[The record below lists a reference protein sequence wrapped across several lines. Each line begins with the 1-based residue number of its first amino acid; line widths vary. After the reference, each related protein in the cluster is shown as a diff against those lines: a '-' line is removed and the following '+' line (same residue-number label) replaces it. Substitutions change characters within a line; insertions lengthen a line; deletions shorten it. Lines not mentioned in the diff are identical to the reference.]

1 MYDLTYVKKR
11 RRKKIAALV
20 SLFTAVGITSLV
32 IISFLGRTVGTF
44 SVSLKNSDVKLS
56 LYKTLDFEASKP
68 TSYLFVDE
76 VPGFR
81 ETSFVN
87 LPDAEILDNEETPY
101 NYGEWKDETGRVDS
115 VEYLKYTFY
124 VTNSGLSIAQYN
136 FNIKITDR
144 SKETDGSRIL
154 DDTLRVMVFENNP
167 ADNSHDYRVFAKQ
180 AAEKNYDKDGNETM
194 CEFVSTVPVLKPY
207 DDYPRED
214 DEHPLAETFVSSSV
228 VAQYK
233 VSNFAHGDVK
243 RYTIVMWLEGED
255 PQSDNDKGAPA
266 GATIKLGVDIS
277 AYANS

>member
-1 MYDLTYVKKR
+1 MYDLSYVKKR

-56 LYKTLDFEASKP
+56 LYTTSNFEKAKP
-68 TSYLFVDE
+68 TSYLFVDK

-87 LPDAEILDNEETPY
+87 LPSADILDNEETPY
-101 NYGEWKDETGRVDS
+101 DYGVLENEEKEQDS
-115 VEYLKYTFY
+115 TKFLKYTFY
-124 VTNSGLSIAQYN
+124 ITNTGVTTAQYN
-136 FNIKITDR
+136 FTIKITDR
-144 SKETDGSRIL
+144 SKETGGDRIL

-167 ADNSHDYRVFAKQ
+167 ADNKHEYKVYAKP
-180 AAEKNYDKDGNETM
+180 AAEKNYDKDGEETRR
-194 CEFVSTVPVLKPY
+194 EFISTVPTLKPY

-214 DEHPLAETFVSSSV
+214 DEHPLAETFASSSV
-228 VAQYK
+228 VMQRK
-233 VSNFAHGDVK
+233 VGNFEQGDVK

-255 PQSDNDKGAPA
+255 PQSGNEQGSPV
-266 GATIKLGVDIS
+266 GATIKLGVDIA